1 MMKIKLVCVGS
12 IKENFFKSAIDEYA
26 KRLQKFCKLEIIEV
40 KQGKSGNDNAKAE
53 EYAEIV
59 KHLEGYVCVLAIE
72 GKQLSSPEFAEKLND
87 IATHGGSVVS
97 FVIGGSFGVD
107 DRIKNVANFLLSFS
121 KMTFPHQLFRVLTLE
136 QIYRAF
142 NIQSHTPYH
151 K

>member
-40 KQGKSGNDNAKAE
+40 KQGKSDNDNAKAE
-53 EYAEIV
+53 EYAVIV

>member
-1 MMKIKLVCVGS
+1 MMKIKIVCVGS
-12 IKENFFKSAIDEYA
+12 IKEKFFTLAIDEYT

-40 KQGKSGNDNAKAE
+40 KQGKSDNENAKAE
-53 EYAEIV
+53 EKAEIE
-59 KHLEGYVCVLAIE
+59 KNLEGYVCVLAIE
-72 GKQLSSPEFAEKLND
+72 GKQLTSPELAEKLNE
-87 IATHGGSVVS
+87 IATHNSSVIT

-107 DRIKNVANFLLSFS
+107 DEIKRNANLLLSFS
-121 KMTFPHQLFRVLTLE
+121 KMTFPHQLFRVLLLE